1 MNYDPTHDGPRV
13 KATEGNTAEE
23 STVLHNHDAN
33 PQGNENETKAV
44 EDNEHSVSSPK
55 IAKVEDNGDLDA
67 DRDNEQETMEANSSE
82 VEDDGGSKNKS
93 NRRTNKGKKNGTTS
107 KVFRGIRHLK
117 KADGEPFWRKDIQ
130 YDFLQGVFDNDVKAF
145 TNYFP
150 KEEVPEQ
157 YAGDK
162 LTFSELYVRTLSES
176 EKCSKVLK
184 ERLLKDDEMGKSVGK
199 VCLLVNLGRM
209 NTTVNFVPEM
219 RSTLRTYHSI
229 PSLQAD
235 PIHGG
240 SKPLQDTPRLKS
252 IMKAVP
258 NIHPEI
264 DSLETLNSNPPE
276 GKPNLDVFLLLFFLS
291 GQAKN
296 AIPIHKNLCSETED
310 NNIDFFMNPRVH
322 PKSRAYRFLWLVYTY
337 LETSFS
343 EEELNASP
351 FYSEKEQAIEIIPE
365 DKIDEFD
372 RDTDLEIQFSEKMYK
387 IRQKYITDEDGGNT
401 RRGTR
406 SRKGKEHEEGEEIT
420 DNSDLVTHENH
431 ESPEKRQ
438 LAIEEN
444 KIKKTKKNPPVN
456 EVSPP
461 QRNVQE
467 EIAGEDFPQPHVAE
481 TETIKGVPSPNN
493 VEAGPFPSQQLDY
506 FEGSDREFE
515 ERSVPTADYIKF
527 PIKNLDSILKR
538 YKASLNLSQKNHAHQ
553 LSASQNILWKS
564 KPIIRHVRD
573 SVNTEDNEYK
583 VKTDVLA
590 SWLFKFFQYKKSS
603 SNGILGMEWENI
615 RQDIIE
621 GMESLIY
628 QQMGKVYLSLQ
639 QEFQNANLT
648 SSRNIFDVA
657 FNEIGIEGFP
667 IHDYNHINEYNIF
680 VLELLSFCRETFLES
695 GNERIGETSDPA
707 KNEEPSIKFDL
718 ENNDVKYVN

>member
-1 MNYDPTHDGPRV
+1 MNYDPTHDRPNI
-13 KATEGNTAEE
+13 KAAADSTTEENTTQHNEE
-23 STVLHNHDAN
+23 AN
-33 PQGNENETKAV
+33 PQGSENEIKAI
-44 EDNEHSVSSPK
+44 EDSEQGASSPK
-55 IAKVEDNGDLDA
+55 ISKAEVNGDLDA
-67 DRDNEQETMEANSSE
+67 EQDNEQDAMEANSSE

-93 NRRTNKGKKNGTTS
+93 NKKTNKGKKNGATS

-117 KADGEPFWRKDIQ
+117 KADGEPFWRRDIQ
-130 YDFLQGVFDNDVKAF
+130 YDFLKEVFDNNVKAF

-157 YAGDK
+157 YAGHK

-264 DSLETLNSNPPE
+264 DSLEALNSNPPQV
-276 GKPNLDVFLLLFFLS
+276 KPNLDVFLLLFLLS
-291 GQAKN
+291 GQSKN

-322 PKSRAYRFLWLVYTY
+322 PRTRAQRFLWLAYAY

-343 EEELNASP
+343 EEELKASP
-351 FYSEKEQAIEIIPE
+351 FHSSGDQAIDIIPE
-365 DKIDEFD
+365 DKVDEFD
-372 RDTDLEIQFSEKMYK
+372 RDTDYEIQFSEKMYK
-387 IRQKYITDEDGGNT
+387 TRQKYISEEDGNNP

-406 SRKGKEHEEGEEIT
+406 TRKGKEHEEAEEIT
-420 DNSDLVTHENH
+420 DNSDLVTHENR

-438 LAIEEN
+438 LAAEEL
-444 KIKKTKKNPPVN
+444 KRKKTKKNSPVS
-456 EVSPP
+456 EVGLS
-461 QRNVQE
+461 QINSQE
-467 EIAGEDFPQPHVAE
+467 EIVGEGFAQPHVLE
-481 TETIKGVPSPNN
+481 TETMKGEPSIQNM
-493 VEAGPFPSQQLDY
+493 EAGPLPSHHLD
-506 FEGSDREFE
+506 FEIPEKEFD
-515 ERSVPTADYIKF
+515 ERSMRTADYIRF

-538 YKASLNLSQKNHAHQ
+538 YKASLKSPQKNNTHH
-553 LSASQNILWKS
+553 LSALQNILWKS

-583 VKTDVLA
+583 AKTDLLA
-590 SWLFKFFQYKKSS
+590 SWIFKFFQYKKSS

-615 RQDIIE
+615 RQDIFE

-628 QQMGKVYLSLQ
+628 QQMGRVYLSLQ

-667 IHDYNHINEYNIF
+667 IHDYNRINEYNLF
-680 VLELLSFCRETFLES
+680 VLELFSFCRETFLE
-695 GNERIGETSDPA
+695 NPEEDIKETTDPA
-707 KNEEPSIKFDL
+707 KHEEPSIKFDL
-718 ENNDVKYVN
+718 ETDEIKYVN